1 MEIVTKIPRISSQ
14 SDSQPRIDKIFKTTS
29 IETRGESTNISEDDT
44 TYNLD
49 SDSYSDSIPKVIR
62 DKENQHENSSSA
74 SGECHRGIL
83 KGRNVSQ
90 KKL

>member
-1 MEIVTKIPRISSQ
+1 MNLQISVKTILHTIWTVIVSS
-14 SDSQPRIDKIFKTTS
+14 SDT
-29 IETRGESTNISEDDT
+29 
-44 TYNLD
+44 
-49 SDSYSDSIPKVIR
+49 IPKVIQ
-62 DKENQHENSSSA
+62 DKETQHENSSSA